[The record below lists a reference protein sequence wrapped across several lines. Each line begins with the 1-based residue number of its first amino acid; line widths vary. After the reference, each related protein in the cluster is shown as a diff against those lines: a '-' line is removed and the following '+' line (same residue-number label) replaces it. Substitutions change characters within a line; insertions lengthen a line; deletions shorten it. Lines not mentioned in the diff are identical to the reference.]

1 MEIVNYND
9 PNLLGG
15 IPDAGGGGALFY
27 NGVPFTGKVQAFYP
41 NGNLEVEEE
50 YVDSHKHGRQV
61 SYYENGQ
68 IEEDYYQRF
77 NYFYGISRTYYPNGT
92 LKSQTEYND
101 EGVDLDTKKYNE
113 QGVLV
118 EHWIKDNKVL

>member
-1 MEIVNYND
+1 MIRIYSQEY
-9 PNLLGG
+9 LMLGG
-15 IPDAGGGGALFY
+15 GVTYLY
-27 NGVPFTGKVQAFYP
+27 NGQPFTGIIEYYFSS
-41 NGNLEVEEE
+41 GNLEGEEE

-77 NYFYGISRTYYPNGT
+77 NYFYGISRTYYESGV

-101 EGVDLDTKKYNE
+101 EGVSLDTKKYNE

-118 EHWIKDNKVL
+118 EHWIKDIKVL

>member
-1 MEIVNYND
+1 ME
-9 PNLLGG
+9 G
-15 IPDAGGGGALFY
+15 
-27 NGVPFTGKVQAFYP
+27 
-41 NGNLEVEEE
+41 EEE
-50 YVDSHKHGRQV
+50 YINSHKHGRQV

-92 LKSQTEYND
+92 LKSQTEFND